1 MESLTYDYAGGGAV
15 GSAGGARPPVVVGVV
30 GSGNLEV
37 MVEAGAL
44 NGGCRVE
51 VLTAAVGFGRIWQ
64 AVMDDFFD
72 RHKPADLRISINDVG
87 ATPAVVSLRLDQ
99 ALEAFQSSQ
108 TKNAGG
114 QP

>member
-1 MESLTYDYAGGGAV
+1 METLQFAYRNGRPVAGSPSATLT
-15 GSAGGARPPVVVGVV
+15 GVV

-37 MVEAGAL
+37 LVEPTDLGGA
-44 NGGCRVE
+44 CRIE
-51 VLTAAVGFGRIWQ
+51 VLTAAVGFGPIWQ

-72 RHKPADLRISINDVG
+72 RHRVADLRISINAVG

-99 ALEAFQSSQ
+99 ALEAF
-108 TKNAGG
+108 TGG